1 MARAVADTAP
11 PAHAAADKEGSRGRE
26 KGRPREEGDGERKR
40 ERETDSLILVAYD
53 TFPELQELQLQERVV
68 TVQPYRRRLFRIA
81 LLWIFGCLSGGVL
94 LLFALWFR
102 RWTFRWTHR
111 KCFLHDATHLRLV
124 TADGGKHEVKVTRV
138 PFSQSLVNAVL
149 SPGGRS
155 KRLPPALG
163 RARLSS
169 RGGDICVARRRSN
182 SPSRY
187 PKTDCPEQGDS
198 DDADGAPEPPHTW
211 AWMFEYRF
219 IRYILEA
226 PGSGGHN
233 ARGPL
238 PASSTFKPLTFN
250 VCFPPDQLRRQF
262 LNSPPTRDLVR
273 LRQGLFGSSSIRV
286 EVPSLTALVLRD
298 VVHPFYVF
306 QLLAVALWFF
316 DDYVQY
322 AVAILLITSVSTG
335 AECLRTRHNLL
346 RLRDL
351 AAQRCSVVAY
361 RVTGENEGVLGGQ
374 LCDEAVSG
382 GNATQREEGEQQ
394 PGPLR
399 DPEQAPASSVG
410 APQDARSAADREKER
425 EGTRG
430 GDGEEKRN
438 AKKVVRE
445 EVDSA
450 DLVVGDIF
458 EVTIGSVLPC
468 DAIVLR
474 GTIVVTESCLTGESF
489 PIIKTPLPEGRTDG
503 EGDAERGLNLEQA
516 AKHQLFAGTKVLSVR
531 VPPASSP
538 SSSASSSPGSSV
550 ASPADAPRA
559 LAAVC
564 RVGYATTQGRTFRRL
579 LFKSAVRID
588 FERDALK
595 FVGILAV
602 LAAIGGIFTLVISI
616 LHSLPKAEIAFRMF
630 DLFTAAVPPALPA
643 SMSVGLSVAVTRYRL
658 FLSRAISQIS
668 TFSLLFT
675 FCRQESRTLQFTT
688 DDLFSLPCVK
698 RLCPYDLQC
707 MLLSLSFSLWSSL
720 FCAVSGFSPLSALS
734 SPYRVSPSSL
744 STLFSLFSLLSLS

>member
-169 RGGDICVARRRSN
+169 LGAKDSERRDTSHAATAERRGQTEKTSSDERNARGGDICVARRRSN

-298 VVHPFYVF
+298 IVHPFYVF

-322 AVAILLITSVSTG
+322 AIAILLITSVSTG

-643 SMSVGLSVAVTRYRL
+643 SMSVGLSVAVTRSLGRFSSPQMTS
-658 FLSRAISQIS
+658 FLS
-668 TFSLLFT
+668 
-675 FCRQESRTLQFTT
+675 
-688 DDLFSLPCVK
+688 PV
-698 RLCPYDLQC
+698 
-707 MLLSLSFSLWSSL
+707 
-720 FCAVSGFSPLSALS
+720 
-734 SPYRVSPSSL
+734 
-744 STLFSLFSLLSLS
+744 